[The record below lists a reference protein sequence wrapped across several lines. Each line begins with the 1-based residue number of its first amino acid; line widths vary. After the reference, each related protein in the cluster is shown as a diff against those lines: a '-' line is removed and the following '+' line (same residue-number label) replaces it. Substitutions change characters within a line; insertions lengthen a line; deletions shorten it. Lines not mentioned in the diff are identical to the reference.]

1 MNIKIVTDSTCDLP
15 KEVVENLDI
24 TVVPLY
30 INFSDKSYVDGVD
43 ITRKEFYEKI
53 PDYDHPPTTSVP
65 SINAFVEE
73 YKKLIKRG
81 ADAIIS
87 IHISSLLSGSFNVA
101 SLAADAVGK
110 SIVKTF
116 DANQLTLGTG
126 LVVELAAKLTRTGAS
141 FDEIMTKIRDLADRT
156 GTFAALDTMKF
167 LRRSGRVSM
176 IKASLGSVLQ
186 IKPIMKMMHAKVGM
200 DAARTTR
207 GAYQRLIDI
216 IRSLGPLQELH
227 LVHTN
232 APREAELL
240 RQQAI
245 DLFPQET
252 VPYSVDVT
260 PVIGSH
266 IGPGA
271 VGFVAVTAPNT

>member
-1 MNIKIVTDSTCDLP
+1 
-15 KEVVENLDI
+15 
-24 TVVPLY
+24 
-30 INFSDKSYVDGVD
+30 
-43 ITRKEFYEKI
+43 
-53 PDYDHPPTTSVP
+53 
-65 SINAFVEE
+65 
-73 YKKLIKRG
+73 
-81 ADAIIS
+81 
-87 IHISSLLSGSFNVA
+87 
-101 SLAADAVGK
+101 
-110 SIVKTF
+110 
-116 DANQLTLGTG
+116 
-126 LVVELAAKLTRTGAS
+126 
-141 FDEIMTKIRDLADRT
+141 
-156 GTFAALDTMKF
+156 
-167 LRRSGRVSM
+167 M

-232 APREAELL
+232 APREAALL